1 MKRWATTIVLLGIA
15 LSLAVYVLIID
26 RGSVSTEESE
36 LRKNMILP
44 AWRMDDVTRME
55 IELAT
60 PEGLT
65 DKYTLFRE
73 GVESSARSWNLD
85 FEGTTYPAE
94 EQTVFAI
101 MSVFEY
107 AKALRTVPPGSV
119 NRATFGLEKPRAR
132 YVITM
137 GKLSFD
143 LRVGDMAPSREGH
156 YLEVQGKGVYVVSK
170 GQVRSLEVPADEL
183 RSKTFVPYQSTQLTA
198 VSLDGEGGK
207 RRFERASWTGGRG
220 SGFRFGEGAE
230 GPTGRR
236 VDSAR
241 FDQVLVAFGRMQAE
255 VFVPKEKADAASKPR
270 VTITLTPKEGP
281 PGVIDVGGACPTKPE
296 LLLVVRREPTYLA
309 ACVPQSVLPPLLH
322 PASEFVDDGLLGS
335 WVDEIVELRI
345 ERDAKILE
353 IARFGTGFKV
363 RHPTDAEIDLE
374 VGNHLLKDLVDAR
387 GEEAPADATLP
398 TNVPITHVRV
408 VSQGGAKT
416 KEGNI
421 PERIEELDIGPE
433 LDGKHLVI
441 RKEDG
446 AKLYI
451 GAAAA
456 TSLRPSDLLLRSAV
470 VSDMKPMDLEEL
482 TVERPDRDHGTQQQT
497 ITQSG
502 PDITLVEPKGTGLV
516 ADRTSTSRAISAFV
530 QIEAL
535 RWVSEKVEPAFG
547 LDSPRFVVRGK
558 YSEES
563 TKERTVVLKLGAPTD
578 DGVYASL
585 SNQEGVFLVKRDYEE
600 AFATSFVSRDSF
612 SIVPSMSDRIEFETR
627 SGVKADLVRDGRQL
641 RWKGKSDARAGELE
655 KELTALDAIAVVSV
669 GAPAKEEGFEE
680 AGLKMTVT
688 PRKSVGDGEPS
699 PVFHVVFG
707 GTGVVDG
714 VTVRFVRRDDVEAT
728 FGVPLAGVRRIERL
742 VGE

>member
-1 MKRWATTIVLLGIA
+1 MNQAMKRWATTIVLLVIA
-15 LSLAVYVLIID
+15 LSLAIYVLVID
-26 RGSVSTEESE
+26 RGSVSTEEAE

-65 DKYTLFRE
+65 DKYTLWRA
-73 GVESSARSWNLD
+73 GMESSARSWNLD

-119 NRATFGLEKPRAR
+119 NRATFGLDKPRAH
-132 YVITM
+132 YVLSM
-137 GKLSFD
+137 GKLTFD
-143 LRVGDMAPSREGH
+143 VRVGDMAPSREGH

-183 RSKTFVPYQSTQLTA
+183 RSKTFVPYQSTQLSA

-207 RRFERASWTGGRG
+207 RKFERGGWTGGRG
-220 SGFRFGEGAE
+220 SGFRFAEGAE

-241 FDQVLVAFGRMQAE
+241 LDQVFVAFGRMQAE
-255 VFVPKEKADAASKPR
+255 VFVPRDKADAATKPR
-270 VTITLTPKEGP
+270 VTITLTPREGAA
-281 PGVIDVGGACPTKPE
+281 GVIDVGGACPTKPE

-335 WVDEIVELRI
+335 WVDEIIELRI
-345 ERDAKILE
+345 ERDAKVLE

-387 GEEAPADATLP
+387 GEEAPAEATLP
-398 TNVPITHVRV
+398 ANVPITHVRV

-416 KEGNI
+416 QDGKI
-421 PERIEELDIGPE
+421 PERVEELDVGPE
-433 LDGKHLVI
+433 VDGKHLVI

-456 TSLRPSDLLLRSAV
+456 TSLRPSDLLLRSPV
-470 VSDMKPMDLEEL
+470 VIDMKPMDLEEL
-482 TVERPDRDHGTQQQT
+482 TVERGADKQT
-497 ITQSG
+497 LTQSG
-502 PDITLVEPKGTGLV
+502 PDITLIEPKGKGLV

-547 LDSPRFVVRGK
+547 LDAPRFIVRGK

-563 TKERTVVLKLGAPTD
+563 TKERNVVLKLGAPTD

-585 SNQEGVFLVKRDYEE
+585 STQEGVFLVKLDYED

-612 SIVPSMSDRIEFETR
+612 SVMPGMSDRIEIETK
-627 SGVKADLVRDGRQL
+627 SGAKADLVRDGRQL
-641 RWKGKSDARAGELE
+641 RWKGKSDARVGELE
-655 KELTALDAIAVVSV
+655 KELTNLDAIAVVSV
-669 GAPAKEEGFEE
+669 GEPTKDEGFEE
-680 AGLKMTVT
+680 PGLKLVVT

-714 VTVRFVRRDDVEAT
+714 VTVRYVRRDDIEAT
-728 FGVPLAGVRRIERL
+728 FGVPMVNVRRIERL
-742 VGE
+742 ISGE